1 METAKQKTREALE
14 EQGFLLTDQ
23 EADTIEVAD
32 FGLGRLEQSG
42 LQLFTYVNSQRYC
55 AKELVLFPNQT
66 CPEHKHPPRPDGTPG
81 KEETFR
87 CRFGRVHLFVEG
99 EAIDDPS
106 VDPPAED
113 ASYYTAANEIVL
125 LPGEQYTIPPNTRHW
140 FQAGPQGAI
149 ISEFSS
155 HSDDASDIFTDPRI
169 TR

>member
-42 LQLFTYVNSQRYC
+42 LQLFTYVNSPRYC

-87 CRFGRVHLFVEG
+87 CRFGCVHLFVEG
-99 EAIDDPS
+99 EVTDDPS
-106 VDPPAED
+106 VHPPAED

-140 FQAGPQGAI
+140 FQAGPKGAI